1 MGNLRQNI
9 HDMSLGMLG
18 VSLIWAVYDK
28 LMINNNVSKVWLPNG
43 LFAFERPKNS
53 ALMIYHQ
60 IFDYFTPEIDKILM
74 HKKITVFDVGANIGL
89 FSMEIM
95 RRTKGQA
102 HVYAFEPIPETYNLL
117 QLNLQQFDPS
127 TIHLFNCGLGQRE
140 QYITFMYRP
149 LAPGMSSYYEMFDTD
164 AKKMV
169 LSMFYNESL
178 ASKFHADIPRFFK
191 YLPHFINKQLISL
204 AFYLYCKTIGK
215 AIPVECQLST
225 ISKVIGDHNVKK
237 IDLLKIDVEKA
248 EMDVLMGIAD
258 SDWEKINAIALEV
271 HNIDNRQ
278 ERIIKMLTQYGFDNI
293 QVDKVVDDQLFFN
306 IFGFRKHRVQ

>member
-1 MGNLRQNI
+1 
-9 HDMSLGMLG
+9 MSLGMLG

-28 LMINNNVSKVWLPNG
+28 LMINNNISKVCLPNG

-60 IFDYFTPEIDKILM
+60 IVDYFTPEIDKILM
-74 HKKITVFDVGANIGL
+74 QKKITVFDVGANIGL

-95 RRTKGQA
+95 HRTEGQA
-102 HVYAFEPIPETYNLL
+102 HVYCFEPIPETYNLL

-149 LAPGMSSYYEMFDTD
+149 LAPGMSSCYEMFDTD

-169 LSMFYNESL
+169 LSMFYNERL
-178 ASKFHADIPRFFK
+178 ASKFHTAIPRFFK
-191 YLPHFINKQLISL
+191 YLPHSINMQLISL

-215 AIPVECQLST
+215 AVPVECQLST
-225 ISKVIGDHNVKK
+225 ISRVIGEQNVKK

-248 EMDVLMGIAD
+248 EMDVLMGIAGP
-258 SDWEKINAIALEV
+258 DWEKINAIVLEV

-278 ERIIKMLTQYGFDNI
+278 EKIIKMLTQYGFDNI
-293 QVDKVVDDQLFFN
+293 QVDKVVDDQHIFN
-306 IFGFRKHRVQ
+306 IFGFRKHTFQ